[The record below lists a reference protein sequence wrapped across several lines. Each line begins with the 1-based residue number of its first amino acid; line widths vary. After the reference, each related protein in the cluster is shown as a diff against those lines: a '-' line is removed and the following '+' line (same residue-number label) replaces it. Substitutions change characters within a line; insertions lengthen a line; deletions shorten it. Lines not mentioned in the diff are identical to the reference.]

1 MNSLAEIIIVM
12 MVFVFFRSLTEKKK
26 IQEKNKSESQKLD
39 KRYYEG
45 KRKVNPIDYN
55 KDKAPIYESMSSL
68 ENKVGYEKVEDSL
81 EKKLIEWE
89 NKLYSESEYE
99 KDFYEKEAFNYDENK
114 KPKIY
119 SELDKDILKGVIF
132 SEIIS
137 KPKCKKNNKS
147 FI

>member
-1 MNSLAEIIIVM
+1 MNSLFELIIVIM
-12 MVFVFFRSLTEKKK
+12 IFVFSKSLSEKKK
-26 IQEKNKSESQKLD
+26 IEENKKDATQKLD
-39 KRYYEG
+39 KRYFEKG
-45 KRKVNPIDYN
+45 KKDVPMDYN
-55 KDKAPIYESMSSL
+55 KNKAPIYESMSSL

-99 KDFYEKEAFNYDENK
+99 RDFYEKEAFNYDENK

>member
-12 MVFVFFRSLTEKKK
+12 MVFVFFRSLTEKKR

-45 KRKVNPIDYN
+45 KRKVNPMDYN
-55 KDKAPIYESMSSL
+55 KDKALINESMSSL
-68 ENKVGYEKVEDSL
+68 ENKFEYEEVENSL

-89 NKLYSESEYE
+89 NKLYSESDYG
-99 KDFYEKEAFNYDENK
+99 KDAYEKEAYNYDENK
-114 KPKIY
+114 KSKIY

-137 KPKCKKNNKS
+137 EPKCKKNNKS
-147 FI
+147 FM

>member
-1 MNSLAEIIIVM
+1 

-45 KRKVNPIDYN
+45 KRKVDSMGHN
-55 KDKAPIYESMSSL
+55 KDQADIYESMSSL
-68 ENKVGYEKVEDSL
+68 ENKFAYEEVEDSL

-89 NKLYSESEYE
+89 NKLYSESDYG
-99 KDFYEKEAFNYDENK
+99 KDAYEKEAYNYDENK
-114 KPKIY
+114 KSKIY

-137 KPKCKKNNKS
+137 EPKCKKNNKS
-147 FI
+147 FM

>member
-1 MNSLAEIIIVM
+1 MNSLIELIIVIM
-12 MVFVFFRSLTEKKK
+12 IFVFSKSLSEKKK
-26 IQEKNKSESQKLD
+26 IESNKKNATQKLD
-39 KRYYEG
+39 KRYFE
-45 KRKVNPIDYN
+45 KEKKDAPKDYN
-55 KDKAPIYESMSSL
+55 KNKAPNYKSISSL
-68 ENKVGYEKVEDSL
+68 ENKVEYEEVEDSL

-89 NKLYSESEYE
+89 SNLYSESEYE
-99 KDFYEKEAFNYDENK
+99 KDAYEKEAFNYDENK